1 VLKEGKLIKLSC
13 LTITAVQVQLQVL
26 HQPASQVMGLI
37 THQVAEEHQE
47 VMGLHLQVLEEVTGE
62 APGEVEG
69 AEGVTVVKI
78 VMAAAVMEEVA
89 MAVPA
94 VAAAEAVTHMDH
106 LEAAAVLTV
115 AAAVAAAED
124 MVTAAV
130 PAAAAD
136 MEAAVA
142 AVVDMVTAAAAVVD
156 LEAVVAE
163 VVAAAMVTAAV
174 VVAAAAE
181 AMAAKTKS
189 CQTTKYTPPASQQT
203 SPKKTSLHFSAQL
216 V

>member
-1 VLKEGKLIKLSC
+1 MCRV
-13 LTITAVQVQLQVL
+13 
-26 HQPASQVMGLI
+26 
-37 THQVAEEHQE
+37 
-47 VMGLHLQVLEEVTGE
+47 HLVTG
-62 APGEVEG
+62 P
-69 AEGVTVVKI
+69 TRC
-78 VMAAAVMEEVA
+78 M
-89 MAVPA
+89 VPTEA
-94 VAAAEAVTHMDH
+94 VAATQSCAT
-106 LEAAAVLTV
+106 
-115 AAAVAAAED
+115 
-124 MVTAAV
+124 
-130 PAAAAD
+130 
-136 MEAAVA
+136 
-142 AVVDMVTAAAAVVD
+142 AAVVD